1 MDRAKGEDPVR
12 SDRYPLTREFLILL
26 IRETTP
32 AGYGASQQI
41 LSADWTD
48 AEIARIRDVLQRLT
62 IRRIRNDHD
71 AEDLVQETLLTMT
84 RKLPGTELQKG
95 LLVWASGILRR
106 KIGNYYKMA
115 RKSSGME
122 AESIISRESGCCG
135 SMTGAQESKLH
146 YKELRAIIESLLQSL
161 PKQERQAIDLLL
173 RGLRT
178 QEIAA
183 EMSPER
189 YQSVANYLH
198 RGRRKVKRALA
209 RYGYL
214 PLKRPRMIKAGRRKV
229 TGSAENKIYLK

>member
-1 MDRAKGEDPVR
+1 MDRAKGDPVR
-12 SDRYPLTREFLILL
+12 SERYPLTRELLILL
-26 IRETTP
+26 IRETAS
-32 AGYGASQQI
+32 AGYGASQQVF
-41 LSADWTD
+41 SADWTD
-48 AEIARIRDVLQRLT
+48 AEIARIRDVLRRLT

-95 LLVWASGILRR
+95 LLVWALGILRR
-106 KIGNYYKMA
+106 KIGNYYKTA
-115 RKSSGME
+115 RKASGVE
-122 AESIISRESGCCG
+122 PDGIACQESGCCG
-135 SMTGAQESKLH
+135 SMTGAQESKLY
-146 YKELRAIIESLLQSL
+146 YKELRAIVDSLLQSM
-161 PKQERQAIDLLL
+161 PKQERRAIGLLL

-189 YQSVANYLH
+189 YQSVANHLH

-214 PLKRPRMIKAGRRKV
+214 PPKHPRMIKAGRRKA
-229 TGSAENKIYLK
+229 TGSAENKIRLK